1 MERIKI
7 FCVNFRSIV
16 IVVQKDQTLLN
27 IHAPPSCAF
36 VNNEI
41 VLLPWE
47 IKNSYVLGIV
57 FSIDRFK
64 QALTTLKKI
73 ISIVINFGGK
83 FTISPF
89 IL

>member
-1 MERIKI
+1 M
-7 FCVNFRSIV
+7 
-16 IVVQKDQTLLN
+16 VQKDQTLLN

-73 ISIVINFGGK
+73 ISIVINFGENLPYHHL
-83 FTISPF
+83 FYSTIYKLISQ
-89 IL
+89 